1 MIRMISSANFKSS
14 DTKTNFPS
22 DSGEPETDDFAALL
36 DGMSFVI
43 PPIVQQ
49 PLNLS
54 ANASPENAGE
64 SSIDLQSL
72 DALGDGATQPLPSF
86 DDSVILP
93 ENFSQV
99 MPQEFTSAAPENLFT
114 KVSDVAANPTEIQP
128 DVVTDNISVLPKSFD
143 VKPELPTV
151 RTEVQPDI
159 KPDIQPETEQIT
171 QEAQPIVQTEQPMA
185 TQTPLNAAQSPMPN
199 QFAARKDLFSTTN
212 KNSAKK
218 DVQEIEYSGERN
230 SSVNP
235 NKGLFDQIESV
246 QTETSS
252 TESGKSVFKISENQ
266 LSREM
271 FGGEGKSESPNKLP
285 KLFREVSNF
294 FEVSDLAMKNQAQ
307 TVETATPVP
316 TEGANVAAQIE
327 PQVVQMIAATI
338 RTEKP
343 QILKMRLNPAELG
356 GVEIKIEKDADG
368 KINAHF
374 TTEKEE
380 TRKILTE
387 NIAQL
392 RDSLQDSGWQ
402 VERVEVSC
410 DSFSFGGNDAR
421 ENSSQANE
429 NAARNSFANTNEAG
443 GSANTKEDLNSE
455 KSDRLLSVRA

>member
-14 DTKTNFPS
+14 DAKTNFPS

-54 ANASPENAGE
+54 ANVSPENTGE

-72 DALGDGATQPLPSF
+72 DALGDGTTQSLPSF

-93 ENFSQV
+93 ESFNQV
-99 MPQEFTSAAPENLFT
+99 MQNDFTSAAPENLFT
-114 KVSDVAANPTEIQP
+114 KVSDVSANTTEVQP
-128 DVVTDNISVLPKSFD
+128 EVFTGNMSVLPKSFD
-143 VKPELPTV
+143 VKPELPTA
-151 RTEVQPDI
+151 RTEVQPDV
-159 KPDIQPETEQIT
+159 QPETEQIT
-171 QEAQPIVQTEQPMA
+171 QEAQPVIQTEQPMA
-185 TQTPLNAAQSPMPN
+185 TQPALNNAQSPIPN
-199 QFAARKDLFSTTN
+199 QFAASKDLFTATN
-212 KNSAKK
+212 KSSAKK
-218 DVQEIEYSGERN
+218 DAGEIEYSGERN

-235 NKGLFDQIESV
+235 NKNFFDQIESV
-246 QTETSS
+246 QTGNIS
-252 TESGKSVFKISENQ
+252 TESDKSPFKISENQ

-271 FGGEGKSESPNKLP
+271 FGGEGKSGAPNKLP
-285 KLFREVSNF
+285 KLFREVSSF
-294 FEVSDLAMKNQAQ
+294 FEVSDLAMKSQPQ
-307 TVETATPVP
+307 TVETAAPVQ
-316 TEGANVAAQIE
+316 TESANVAAQIE
-327 PQVVQMIAATI
+327 PQVVQMIAAAI

-356 GVEIKIEKDADG
+356 GVEIKIEKDANG

-380 TRKILTE
+380 TQKILTE

-402 VERVEVSC
+402 VERVKVSC

-421 ENSSQANE
+421 ENSSQAGE
-429 NAARNSFANTNEAG
+429 NAARNSFVNTGDAG

>member
-54 ANASPENAGE
+54 ANVSPENSGE

-72 DALGDGATQPLPSF
+72 DALGDGTTQPLPSF

-93 ENFSQV
+93 ENFSQA
-99 MPQEFTSAAPENLFT
+99 MPQEFTSGASENLFA
-114 KVSDVAANPTEIQP
+114 KVANEAANPTEVQP
-128 DVVTDNISVLPKSFD
+128 DITTDNISVLPKSFD
-143 VKPELPTV
+143 IKPEIPTAK
-151 RTEVQPDI
+151 TGVQ
-159 KPDIQPETEQIT
+159 PDIQPETEQIT
-171 QEAQPIVQTEQPMA
+171 QEAQPIAQTEQPTT
-185 TQTPLNAAQSPMPN
+185 TQTALNTAQSPIPN
-199 QFAARKDLFSTTN
+199 QFAARKDLFTATN

-235 NKGLFDQIESV
+235 NKNFFDQIESV
-246 QTETSS
+246 QTENNS
-252 TESGKSVFKISENQ
+252 TESGKSPFKISENQ

-285 KLFREVSNF
+285 KLFREVSSF

-307 TVETATPVP
+307 KVETAAPVP

-327 PQVVQMIAATI
+327 PQVVQMIAAAI

-356 GVEIKIEKDADG
+356 GVEIKIEKDANG

-380 TRKILTE
+380 TQKILTE

-429 NAARNSFANTNEAG
+429 NAARSSFANANEAG